1 MARPRTI
8 APVIT
13 ERTQDGLVAIVFG
26 REDKGL
32 PTEALDLCQ
41 EVIGIPTDL
50 EFPSL
55 NLAQACLVVCY
66 ELLLAVGDPR
76 QQEPPVS
83 GKRCRATPPA
93 TQENLERMYGSLER
107 GLEHIDF
114 FAPREATAV
123 MRTFRTL
130 LGRAEPSQREAKLV
144 EAIGHRIVHF
154 LDRLE
159 RAPNDNV

>member
-1 MARPRTI
+1 
-8 APVIT
+8 
-13 ERTQDGLVAIVFG
+13 
-26 REDKGL
+26 
-32 PTEALDLCQ
+32 
-41 EVIGIPTDL
+41 
-50 EFPSL
+50 
-55 NLAQACLVVCY
+55 
-66 ELLLAVGDPR
+66 
-76 QQEPPVS
+76 
-83 GKRCRATPPA
+83 
-93 TQENLERMYGSLER
+93 MYGSLEK

-159 RAPNDNV
+159 RVRNDNV